1 MFYTSFF
8 MFKIDLHL
16 LDEKLFLIF
25 LGKIH
30 DAIICVNR
38 QNARNDAYVRVIRM
52 RYKVKPVSDFNDSL
66 AMKVSDIPNNSVSG
80 CSRD

>member
-38 QNARNDAYVRVIRM
+38 QNAHIM
-52 RYKVKPVSDFNDSL
+52 CYKVKPVSDFNDSL

-80 CSRD
+80 YSRY

>member
-38 QNARNDAYVRVIRM
+38 QNAHIM
-52 RYKVKPVSDFNDSL
+52 CYKVKPVSDFNHSL

-80 CSRD
+80 YSRY

>member
-1 MFYTSFF
+1 

-30 DAIICVNR
+30 DAIICANR

-52 RYKVKPVSDFNDSL
+52 CYKVSDFNDSL

-80 CSRD
+80 CSRY